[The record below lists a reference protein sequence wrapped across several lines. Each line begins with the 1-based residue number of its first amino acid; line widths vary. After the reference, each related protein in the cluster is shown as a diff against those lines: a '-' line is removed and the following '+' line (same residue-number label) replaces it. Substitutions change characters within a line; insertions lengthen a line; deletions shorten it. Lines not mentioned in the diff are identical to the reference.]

1 VASETCR
8 RCGAELSADARF
20 CPSCGYRIER
30 EGVTREDVVPEPETG
45 PVPVN
50 IVELEPHF
58 FGIPPPLLTFVLA
71 SGALV
76 AALFLF
82 VVERFVLGALVFSL
96 SLALFALF
104 LWVIRRRGPTTAFA
118 LGSAR
123 LLDRISARSAYV
135 LTSTR
140 AWSRARRELLRGRHE
155 SAELSSRREREQ
167 LALGEAA
174 YRQDKKEVAA
184 RRAAMQTIDDR
195 LQELEREM
203 REIVERTREDL
214 NEEHLAARPT
224 ETITPDRSE
233 AEDEG
238 EKAP

>member
-1 VASETCR
+1 M
-8 RCGAELSADARF
+8 
-20 CPSCGYRIER
+20 
-30 EGVTREDVVPEPETG
+30 
-45 PVPVN
+45 
-50 IVELEPHF
+50 VELEPHF

-82 VVERFVLGALVFSL
+82 VLERFVVGALVLSL

-104 LWVIRRRGPTTAFA
+104 LWVIRRRGPATAFA
-118 LGSAR
+118 RSSAR
-123 LLDRISARSAYV
+123 LLDRISARGAYV
-135 LTSTR
+135 LTSSR
-140 AWSRARRELLRGRHE
+140 AWSRARRELLHGRHE
-155 SAELSSRREREQ
+155 SVELSSRREREQ

-184 RRAAMQTIDDR
+184 RRAAMKAIDDR
-195 LQELEREM
+195 LKELEREM

-214 NEEHLAARPT
+214 NEEHVAASPT

-233 AEDEG
+233 AEGDGGG
-238 EKAP
+238 EAR